1 MSRLAI
7 AFFVAPLWVPLII
20 APYSAFEIFPDPAQW
35 RWVVIATIISAIFS
49 YLGVF
54 ALGYPAFLALRSR
67 NLTALW
73 IAAALGFVVGAL
85 IMLVFQACLALALGE
100 GSQGFG
106 LMFQE
111 PPSLLIVG
119 IIPPGLLGALV
130 GTTLWLIARPD
141 RRQRNVQSTGSV

>member
-7 AFFVAPLWVPLII
+7 AFLVAPLWVPLIV
-20 APYSAFEIFPDPAQW
+20 APYSAFEIFPHPTQW

-85 IMLVFQACLALALGE
+85 TMVAFLACFALALGE
-100 GSQGFG
+100 GSQSVDLFLQG
-106 LMFQE
+106 
-111 PPSLLIVG
+111 PPSLLLAGV
-119 IIPPGLLGALV
+119 IPPGLLGALV

-141 RRQRNVQSTGSV
+141 RRQRNAKATGPV